1 MIFKRLAVFAVAFA
15 FALASTPLALSA
27 PSSNRVLNATSI
39 KNGSGSVSIP
49 SSGATTIQAATD
61 TIVDRA
67 TTDTLTNK
75 TIAAASNTISGLT
88 NSNLSGSA
96 AITNANHATMNA
108 HTYKGNNTGSA
119 AAPSDLT
126 QAQLT
131 AELNAVVGDSGS
143 GGTKGLV
150 PAPGAGDAAAGK
162 FLGANGSFSVPAG
175 TAAVAPT
182 IQKFTS
188 TGSIHGVLFTI
199 TTSST
204 VSVGDTYTDINSLTY
219 TVLKALTSQ
228 SGQVLWMSNFGG
240 AAPVP
245 GSLSVFSGGGTAT
258 IVFTAALPLATYTK
272 PTSPAPLYLRVR
284 MVGGGGGGGGSGTAS
299 AGVGATGTA
308 SFFGTSFLIGQPGG
322 GGNPLAGVGGA
333 PGAGGAAT
341 LGAGAVGL
349 AFAGGGGNGVGITPT
364 DGAPS
369 GGASIFGGSGVGA
382 SGGSGTAVIGGAGAA
397 NSGAGGGGAG
407 PGAGTNYP
415 GASGGAGGGIDA
427 IITSPSASYFYAVGS
442 GGAGGTAGTT
452 GAAGGAGAAGLVE
465 VTELYQ

>member
-162 FLGANGSFSVPAG
+162 FLGANGLFSVPAG

-182 IQKFTS
+182 VQTFTS
-188 TGSIHGVLFTI
+188 TGTTTGWIFTV
-199 TTSST
+199 T
-204 VSVGDTYTDINSLTY
+204 
-219 TVLKALTSQ
+219 
-228 SGQVLWMSNFGG
+228 
-240 AAPVP
+240 
-245 GSLSVFSGGGTAT
+245 GGTWGNGSQWDDGHGNSYTALRAGTGAFPFVFCSGSAT
-258 IVFTAALPLATYTK
+258 PIGTTLTKDSGTGSSSLAFTATQALATYIK
-272 PTSPAPLYLRVR
+272 PTSPLPLYLHIK
-284 MVGGGGGGGGSGTAS
+284 MVGGGGGGGGSGTGS
-299 AGVGATGTA
+299 PGTG
-308 SFFGTSFLIGQPGG
+308 GTGQPSDFGSGLLVANGGAGGVGG
-322 GGNPLAGVGGA
+322 GGAGGVGGVA
-333 PGAGGAAT
+333 TVNAGPFPGVNGASGSAGGASSTAGVSPAGGAGASNSFSGGGAGGAPNTAG
-341 LGAGAVGL
+341 GAGNFGSGGG
-349 AFAGGGGNGVGITPT
+349 GGGGNGN
-364 DGAPS
+364 
-369 GGASIFGGSGVGA
+369 A
-382 SGGSGTAVIGGAGAA
+382 SGG
-397 NSGAGGGGAG
+397 GGGSS
-407 PGAGTNYP
+407 PV
-415 GASGGAGGGIDA
+415 IDE
-427 IITSPSASYFYAVGS
+427 IITSPSSTYFYSV
-442 GGAGGTAGTT
+442 GTAGSAGTSGT
-452 GAAGGAGAAGLVE
+452 SGQAGAAGGGGYIE
-465 VTELYQ
+465 VTEFYQ